1 MDAARE
7 PEGSS
12 CIMGSMLLMSVMGAL
27 LATGL
32 ALGLLWGGRPY
43 RAWQADLGPEG
54 AGTAGGCSTP
64 PRQAALRYARGL
76 ALALTGGFWAGALVT
91 GPAVR
96 LAMRLLAVTGGD
108 EAQGKL
114 TEADQI
120 IGTITVDGTIGLYVF
135 GGILPGLLSGAI
147 YVLVRRWLPSH
158 RLGGLAFGALH
169 LIVAA
174 TRIDPLRPDNPDF
187 DLVGPGWLAALTF
200 GLASIAHGMA
210 VAAFVNRYSALFPPQ
225 TRDRGARVRA
235 AAPLALPALLVVANV
250 FLLIPVVIG
259 LAVAVALLSAD
270 GAARLARARSVEV
283 AGRAVLFVIALISA
297 PGAIAALADISARG

>member
-1 MDAARE
+1 
-7 PEGSS
+7 
-12 CIMGSMLLMSVMGAL
+12 MLLMAVMGAL

-32 ALGLLWGGRPY
+32 ALAVLWGDRPY
-43 RAWQADLGPEG
+43 RGWKAVADQETGNRAAAE
-54 AGTAGGCSTP
+54 ATP
-64 PRQAALRYARGL
+64 PKEAALRYARGF
-76 ALALTGGFWAGALVT
+76 ALALTGGFWAGALLT

-120 IGTITVDGTIGLYVF
+120 IGSITVDGTIGLYVF

-147 YVLVRRWLPSH
+147 YVLVRRWLPAG
-158 RLGGLAFGALH
+158 RLGGLTFGALH

-200 GLASIAHGMA
+200 GLASIAHGLA

-225 TRDRGARVRA
+225 SRNRGARARVV
-235 AAPLALPALLVVANV
+235 APLAIPALLVLANV
-250 FLLIPVVIG
+250 FLLIPIVIG
-259 LAVAVALLSAD
+259 LAVAVALLSTD
-270 GAARLARARSVEV
+270 GFTRVARSRSVDI
-283 AGRAVLFVIALISA
+283 AGRVVLAVLALISA
-297 PGAIAALADISARG
+297 PGAVAALVDISTSA